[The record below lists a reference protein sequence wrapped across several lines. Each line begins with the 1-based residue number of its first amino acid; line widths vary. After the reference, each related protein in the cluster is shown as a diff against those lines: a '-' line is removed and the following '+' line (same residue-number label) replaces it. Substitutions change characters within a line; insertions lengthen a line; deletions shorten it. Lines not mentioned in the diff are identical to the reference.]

1 MKKKLVSAENIT
13 DFLDAGT
20 NEIYVDNTMI
30 LTSGAKDY
38 LRDKKVKLVYTRKAA
53 AEVGP
58 GRKSNV
64 CRPEDLKSVVTK
76 IVSILRKDLQVSDA
90 DKIER
95 VTQKVLCDLKRR

>member
-1 MKKKLVSAENIT
+1 MKKKLVSAENIAE
-13 DFLDAGT
+13 FYDAGIK
-20 NEIYVDNTMI
+20 EFYIDNSMI
-30 LTSGAKDY
+30 ITSGAKDY

-58 GRKSNV
+58 GRNSNV
-64 CRPEDLKSVVTK
+64 SRPENLKSVVTK
-76 IVSILRKDLQVSDA
+76 IVSILRKDFQVRDA

>member
-13 DFLDAGT
+13 DFLEAGT
-20 NEIYVDNTMI
+20 NEIYIDNNMI

-38 LRDKKVKLVYTRKAA
+38 LRDKKVKLVYTRKAP

-58 GRKSNV
+58 GRNSNV
-64 CRPEDLKSVVTK
+64 RQPENLKSVVTK
-76 IVSILRKDLQVSDA
+76 IVSILRKDFQVSDP

-95 VTQKVLCDLKRR
+95 VTQKVLCGLKR